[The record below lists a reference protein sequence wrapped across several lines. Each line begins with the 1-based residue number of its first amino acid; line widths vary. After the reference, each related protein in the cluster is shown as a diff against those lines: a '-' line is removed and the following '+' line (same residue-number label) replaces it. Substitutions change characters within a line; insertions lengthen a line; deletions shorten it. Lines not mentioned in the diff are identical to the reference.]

1 MAKLTDDE
9 IRMIISLDAKG
20 AQGKINKLEVAI
32 HNLEKDNKNLTCS
45 IAETEQRWLYRT
57 SADLKN
63 SRATRGVIQ
72 MDNTKTNTPA
82 ARLDFL
88 PK

>member
-1 MAKLTDDE
+1 M
-9 IRMIISLDAKG
+9 
-20 AQGKINKLEVAI
+20 AI
-32 HNLEKDNKNLTCS
+32 HNLKKENKNLTGS
-45 IAETEQRWLYRT
+45 IAETEQRWLYRK